1 MKNILFLTFIFL
13 MSLPAQAQ
21 NYDFIQPT
29 TKHYFRN
36 AESYIRGIRIDSVRT
51 YPDSVVYHPFRTVRR
66 TYLSSPAYDTA
77 GGCWLGKTITRLPDG
92 THYFETFRKNRLI
105 LRSQAN
111 VGDSWICYEDTTR
124 VFYKAYLSARSTREI
139 YGVTDSVKVY
149 TFKAF
154 DRDSGFIPYDPANYS
169 SITVSKSFGLYDAFD
184 IFLFPQRHFASGIYY
199 DFFYNKT
206 SSKQFRLIPLPTV
219 TNYEMYD
226 YHTGDVYS
234 RIEGCASSWEGNI
247 QTIDTVVSIDTST
260 PGARVYYS
268 NGNRDVYCGTPPI
281 GHSYYPSNRSI
292 VVTAGIFRFL
302 DSVLMPEEKGIRGL
316 YYYDPGDSIFCFKS
330 PKYWRRMG
338 GATELYG
345 GCEWGDIYKIGMGQ
359 LQESKCVYYYGGQD
373 ERGYRITLVRK
384 VGTPCEATVNVADIA
399 GLGQPNGIQISP
411 NPANETVTLRS
422 TVSGDF
428 TLSLTD
434 CVGRVIRNEKCT
446 SNTVTINCEGIPAG
460 LHLVHIIDSK
470 GQRYTGKLQV
480 NH

>member
-13 MSLPAQAQ
+13 MTNSAHAQ
-21 NYDFIQPT
+21 NYDFIQPA

-51 YPDSVVYHPFRTVRR
+51 YPDSVVYHPFRTLRSNYISM
-66 TYLSSPAYDTA
+66 TPFDTT
-77 GGCWLGKTITRLPDG
+77 GGCWIGKKITRLSDG
-92 THYFETFRKNRLI
+92 THYFETFMKNRLI

-111 VGDSWICYEDTTR
+111 IGDSWICYEDTTR
-124 VFYKAYLSARSTREI
+124 VFYKAYLSGQSTKEI

-154 DRDSGFIPYDPANYS
+154 DRDTGFIPYDPANFS
-169 SITVSKSFGLYDAFD
+169 SITVSKNFGLYDAFD
-184 IFLFPQRHFASGIYY
+184 IFLFPQRHFASGTYY
-199 DFFYNKT
+199 DFFYSRT
-206 SSKQFRLIPLPTV
+206 SSKQFRLIPLPAV

-226 YHTGDVYS
+226 YHAGDVYT
-234 RIEGCASSWEGNI
+234 RVEGCASSWEGNI

-260 PGARVYYS
+260 SGASVYYF
-268 NGNRDVYCGTPPI
+268 NGNRDVFCGSPPT
-281 GHSYYPSNRSI
+281 GHSYYPSSRSI
-292 VVTAGIFRFL
+292 VVTAGIFMFL
-302 DSVLMPEEKGIRGL
+302 DSILMPEEKGIRGL
-316 YYYDPGDSIFCFKS
+316 YYYDPGDSSFCFKS

-345 GCEWGDIYKIGMGQ
+345 GCEWGDTYKIGMGQ
-359 LQESKCVYYYGGQD
+359 IQESRCVYYYGSQD
-373 ERGYRITLVRK
+373 ERGYRITSVRK

-399 GLGQPNGIQISP
+399 RPGQPLGIQVCP
-411 NPANETVTLRS
+411 NPANETVTFTS
-422 TVSGDF
+422 IISGDY

-434 CVGRVIRNEKCT
+434 CVGKVIRNEKCT
-446 SNTVTINCEGIPAG
+446 SNTVTINCGGFPSG
-460 LHLVHIIDSK
+460 LYLAHIIDNK